1 MTAELPSFQI
11 QKTTDQRLIC
21 QLFFQVEMRGEFLDL
36 PREMWQAA
44 LMVWKG
50 FKLSEQQWLS
60 L

>member
-50 FKLSEQQWLS
+50 FKLSEQQ
-60 L
+60 